1 MKGKGHDHRTRVTKI
16 LIRKAFTQLLNS
28 KPIQAIS
35 VKELCEKAGI
45 NRGTFYAHYRDI
57 YDLMEQIEAEM
68 TEDFQAALQPLLD
81 ATGPDLTPLKITTG
95 IFQCLKDNADICT
108 VTLGPYG
115 DKAFARRLI
124 NLGQERCL
132 ESYTSFLAGVSRKQ
146 LEYFYAFICAGSMG
160 LLEKWLSEG
169 MQQSVEEIARMTED
183 IMMHGIGFL
192 QQPSDPEDGTTPM

>member
-1 MKGKGHDHRTRVTKI
+1 MKGKGQDHRTRVTKI

-45 NRGTFYAHYRDI
+45 SRGTFYAHYRDI

-132 ESYTSFLAGVSRKQ
+132 ESYTSFSRESAGNSSNIFTLSSAPAPWGFWKNGCRKVCSR
-146 LEYFYAFICAGSMG
+146 AWRRSP
-160 LLEKWLSEG
+160 
-169 MQQSVEEIARMTED
+169 V
-183 IMMHGIGFL
+183 
-192 QQPSDPEDGTTPM
+192 